1 MACELCGNKEVSISA
16 EIEGVVLRVCAQCA
30 RFGKVLSNPLQ
41 QSIVKRDAQQRTS
54 AVEVIET
61 IMDNYAIKIK
71 QAREKRNMNQ
81 EEFARF
87 LNERESTLQKIET
100 GKQLPNIET
109 AKKLEKQL
117 HIKLVEKITLDSTTR
132 SQKKLGSS
140 LTIGDLL
147 QCK

>member
-16 EIEGVVLRVCAQCA
+16 EIEGVVLRVCAPCG
-30 RFGKVLSNPLQ
+30 RFGKVLSKPLQ
-41 QSIVKRDAQQRTS
+41 QTIMKRDAQQRTS
-54 AVEVIET
+54 VVEVIET
-61 IMDNYAIKIK
+61 MMDDYAIKIK

-100 GKQLPNIET
+100 GKQLPDIET

-117 HIKLVEKITLDSTTR
+117 QIKLVEKITLDSTTR
-132 SQKKLGSS
+132 SQKNMGSS

>member
-16 EIEGVVLRVCAQCA
+16 EIEGVVLRVCAPCA
-30 RFGKVLSNPLQ
+30 RFGKVLSKPLQ
-41 QSIVKRDAQQRTS
+41 QSIMKRDAQQRTS

-61 IMDNYAIKIK
+61 IMDDYAIKIK

-117 HIKLVEKITLDSTTR
+117 HIILVEKITLDSTTR
-132 SQKKLGSS
+132 SQKKQGSS